1 MTAQVIL
8 LQRISLVLC
17 CAIFVSG
24 LATILLR
31 RVAAWI
37 LVGQLFA
44 LKAVAACAFLLS
56 RLTVAGGGDLVVT
69 SLVALGFVPSVAAV
83 GTLVLHRCRRFD
95 GTLDVDEETGLR
107 N

>member
-1 MTAQVIL
+1 MTEQMIL
-8 LQRISLVLC
+8 LQRLSLILC
-17 CAIFVSG
+17 SAIFVSG
-24 LATILLR
+24 VATIFLR

-37 LVGQLFA
+37 LVGQLVA

-56 RLTVAGGGDLVVT
+56 RLSLPGSGDLMVT
-69 SLVALGFVPSVAAV
+69 SLVAMGLVPSVAAV

-107 N
+107 H

>member
-1 MTAQVIL
+1 MNEQIIL
-8 LQRISLVLC
+8 LQRVSLVLC
-17 CAIFVSG
+17 SAIFVSG
-24 LATILLR
+24 LATIFLR

-37 LVGQLFA
+37 LVGQLVA

-56 RLTVAGGGDLVVT
+56 RLSVAGGGDLMVT
-69 SLVALGFVPSVAAV
+69 SLVAMGMVPSVAAV

>member
-1 MTAQVIL
+1 MSESAVW
-8 LQRISLVLC
+8 LQKISLILC
-17 CAIFVSG
+17 CAIFVTG
-24 LATILLR
+24 IATIFLR

-56 RLTVAGGGDLVVT
+56 RLSLPGAGDLVIT
-69 SLVALGFVPSVAAV
+69 SLVAMGMVPSIAAV
-83 GTLVLHRCRRFD
+83 GALVLHRCRSFG

-107 N
+107 Q

>member
-1 MTAQVIL
+1 VTEQVIL

-17 CAIFVSG
+17 SAIFVAG
-24 LATILLR
+24 VATIFLR

-37 LVGQLFA
+37 LVGQLVA

-56 RLTVAGGGDLVVT
+56 RLTVTGAGDLIVT
-69 SLVALGFVPSVAAV
+69 SLVAMGLVPSVAAV
-83 GTLVLHRCRRFD
+83 GALVLHRCRRFG